1 MLNDPTASS
10 SETIKRDEA
19 VQTQSNPI
27 NLELIN
33 LELDSSQNLTIN
45 ALSDSPVTPISPE
58 QIQRISDARSALFRE
73 FELKV
78 ITDFAKF
85 LADNDEHSV
94 VRVAGSYNDGN
105 RAVRGRSDVDMIVL
119 SPKMKDPAFYLQA
132 LLEFN
137 KLSTQWLEQRSG
149 DLTKAAPTFF
159 TEVSTEADRIF
170 LTRLIHNVEETQV
183 LPCHFLFY
191 KNEPELIGREGELG
205 RRLLQGSRPV
215 LHNRDHTDS
224 IMKTPALEPY
234 DKQIWNIERAL
245 ADYILNAGLMP
256 TEHLNPRFADHLNS
270 TCRQLVD
277 TLLIGKDNQTV
288 DFLLRFLDPDKG
300 DNLSIAFKPIF
311 DIRDGARYG
320 QENQLQALITPA
332 LLLLERLHSK
342 DLQ

>member
-1 MLNDPTASS
+1 MLDNPTASS
-10 SETIKRDEA
+10 SDTIKKN
-19 VQTQSNPI
+19 TQPSQHDPADSLLASNT
-27 NLELIN
+27 
-33 LELDSSQNLTIN
+33 DSPFD
-45 ALSDSPVTPISPE
+45 ALSTSPITPISE
-58 QIQRISDARSALFRE
+58 KQIQEISDARSALFRE
-73 FELKV
+73 FEIEV
-78 ITDFAKF
+78 ITKFATF
-85 LADNDEHSV
+85 LALEDEHSA
-94 VRVAGSYNDGN
+94 VRVAGSYNDDS

-119 SPKMKDPAFYLQA
+119 SPKMKDPTFYLKA

-137 KLSTQWLEQRSG
+137 ALSTHWLQERSS
-149 DLTKAAPTFF
+149 DLTKASPTFF

-170 LTRLIHNVEETQV
+170 LTRLIHNVPETNV

-215 LHNRDHTDS
+215 LQKRDHTDG

-234 DKQIWNIERAL
+234 DRQIWNIERAL

-256 TEHLNPRFADHLNS
+256 SDHLNPRFADHMNS

-300 DNLSIAFKPIF
+300 DGLLIAFKPIF

-320 QENQLQALITPA
+320 EENQLQALITPA

>member
-1 MLNDPTASS
+1 MLNDPKNTLSDTIEREEIGQPPPRSINSASNIDSPFEALSPSPITPITERQIQEISS
-10 SETIKRDEA
+10 S
-19 VQTQSNPI
+19 
-27 NLELIN
+27 
-33 LELDSSQNLTIN
+33 
-45 ALSDSPVTPISPE
+45 
-58 QIQRISDARSALFRE
+58 RSALFRE

-78 ITDFAKF
+78 ISEFAKF
-85 LADNDEHSV
+85 LAEQDEHSA
-94 VRVAGSYNDGN
+94 VRVAGSYNDDN

-119 SPKMKDPAFYLQA
+119 SPKMKEPTFYLQA

-137 KLSTQWLEQRSG
+137 DLSTQWLKERSS
-149 DLTKAAPTFF
+149 DVSKTAPTFF
-159 TEVSTEADRIF
+159 TEVSTEADRIY
-170 LTRLIHNVEETQV
+170 LTRLIHNVQEMHV

-215 LHNRDHTDS
+215 LPNRDHTDG
-224 IMKTPALEPY
+224 IMKQPTLEPY
-234 DKQIWNIERAL
+234 DRQIWNIERAL

-256 TEHLNPRFADHLNS
+256 SEHLNPRFADHMNS

-300 DNLSIAFKPIF
+300 DGLSIAFKPIF

-320 QENQLQALITPA
+320 EECQLQALITPA